1 MLVFGALEVPHEIKK
16 RIFSGFL
23 FAEIHGIFSS
33 FLFPKISKIFISRN
47 IRKVF
52 FSKI

>member
-1 MLVFGALEVPHEIKK
+1 MLVFGALEVPREIKK

-23 FAEIHGIFSS
+23 FPEIYEIFSS
-33 FLFPKISKIFISRN
+33 FLFPKIFVSQN

-52 FSKI
+52 FTKI